1 LFLNTADKKDLLK
14 LRLGGITL
22 YLGLVGVLSKVVSVL
37 AVLKIFKFFFA
48 EKIIINSELLLGNR
62 YI

>member
-22 YLGLVGVLSKVVSVL
+22 YLGLVGVLSKAVYVL
-37 AVLKIFKFFFA
+37 AVLKIFLK
-48 EKIIINSELLLGNR
+48 KNIM
-62 YI
+62 YV